1 MGALKYTIYLY
12 TLLIISTFLHPGIT
26 TQICVYSQLTGLS
39 EEGGIT
45 AGYRHD
51 QLNVRWYDRL
61 CLVVWKWSCQ
71 RAKRLSTELTD
82 TFVAHIKWYIDR
94 TCSPPPPLPDRQ
106 HLSLS
111 AEPCLDG
118 FHTHC
123 RFDALVS
130 CLRVKLIQKINQ
142 SYEQMCLYVSAPASW
157 SYYRSWRESFF
168 IIVVPSY
175 IHTALDREEKQLSW
189 TNGWMMWTRYRR
201 LL

>member
-1 MGALKYTIYLY
+1 MFTHSSQVCQRKVGLPLVIDMISSMLDDMIVYVWWFGSGAV
-12 TLLIISTFLHPGIT
+12 SA
-26 TQICVYSQLTGLS
+26 QNDSQLNSPILS
-39 EEGGIT
+39 DI
-45 AGYRHD
+45 
-51 QLNVRWYDRL
+51 L
-61 CLVVWKWSCQ
+61 
-71 RAKRLSTELTD
+71 TEP
-82 TFVAHIKWYIDR
+82 A
-94 TCSPPPPLPDRQ
+94 PPPLPDRQ
-106 HLSLS
+106 HVSLS

-130 CLRVKLIQKINQ
+130 CLRVKLIQKMNQ